1 MRSTSAELITVTYS
15 GDLAPLYYHAM
26 SLEKYWTGE
35 KRWTIVVEDQAI
47 YQRVINWINDHI
59 VPQMLNWSLN
69 IVTGPRLVAYDG
81 WHRQQ
86 ILKLWAASESKADYS
101 FILDS
106 KNFLIKETKF
116 EDFFDNGSLKVSIFD
131 RNVVIEPS
139 ADQINSCKVLG
150 VDVNSV
156 SEMFPITPFI
166 WRNDLVR
173 ELLSKLIS
181 LNYDVLSQPVLK
193 SSEASLY
200 WIYAQDKEKWIET
213 KEKLAFGQYGGFDR
227 SERMTPEKLK
237 VEFES
242 AEQAGAN
249 MITMHRFHTTPE
261 NADVLGEFLRKKGVV
276 GDWKIAFFRETFKE
290 NLYRLRPAAI
300 EILHKDW
307 NLPPLKSFTRN
318 EQTIEF
324 NRIVAYG
331 CSHTAGSEL
340 ADHLFWEKPI
350 SVTELDKIKR
360 TFKNPTEFYQ
370 KYPMTG
376 LSEAVEVQNKK
387 SWAGKVAEK
396 FGVPI
401 FNRGLP
407 GSSMQG
413 IIYSIEKDRYEG
425 HITDNDLILIGATS
439 MDRWMYFEKE
449 ERLGWPYP
457 ATPIFGWPG
466 RWPSEQFYNDFTKY
480 VAGDYFT
487 FFNYF
492 TSLRYIELLSKEYD
506 GRVLVQF
513 MHHTMKD
520 YSNFVTD
527 NTLNRRFMSMVTDLR
542 GFSSIVDHDLCLGN
556 LVNWD
561 STDHVHGFY
570 HPHEEI
576 HEQLAATFVDKLLNN
591 E

>member
-1 MRSTSAELITVTYS
+1 MRYTSELITVTYS
-15 GDLAPLYYHAM
+15 GDLAPFYYHAL

-47 YQRVINWINDHI
+47 YQRVIDWINDHI
-59 VPQMLNWSLN
+59 APQMPAWH
-69 IVTGPRLVAYDG
+69 IDIHTGPKLVSYDG

-86 ILKLWAASESKADYS
+86 ILKLWAASESTADYS
-101 FILDS
+101 VILDS
-106 KNFLIKETKF
+106 KNFLIKDTKLD
-116 EDFFDNGSLKVSIFD
+116 DFFDNDRLKVNLFD
-131 RNVVIEPS
+131 RSTGIQPS
-139 ADQINSCKVLG
+139 LDQINSCKVLG
-150 VDVNSV
+150 IDVNSV

-166 WRNDLVR
+166 WRNNLVR
-173 ELLSKLIS
+173 DLLTKLTS
-181 LNYDVLSQPVLK
+181 LNYDIFSQPVLK

-200 WIYAQDKEKWIET
+200 WIYAQDKEKWIES
-213 KEKLAFGQYGGFDR
+213 KEKFAFGQYGGFDR
-227 SERMTPEKLK
+227 SERMTPSELK
-237 VEFES
+237 AEFES

-261 NADVLGEFLRKKGVV
+261 NADVLGEFLRTKGLV
-276 GDWKIAFFRETFKE
+276 GDWKIALFRETFKE
-290 NLYRLRPAAI
+290 NLYRMRPAAI
-300 EILHKDW
+300 EILHKEW
-307 NLPPLKSFTRN
+307 GLPPLKSFTRN
-318 EQTIEF
+318 DQAIKF
-324 NRIVAYG
+324 NRIIAYG

-340 ADHLFWEKPI
+340 ADHLFWERP
-350 SVTELDKIKR
+350 VTVNELDKIKR

-376 LSEAVEVQNKK
+376 YSEVIEIQSKK

-401 FNRGLP
+401 LNRGLP

-413 IIYSIEKDRYEG
+413 IIYSIEKDRFEG

-449 ERLGWPYP
+449 ERYGWPHP
-457 ATPIFGWPG
+457 ATPIMGYPG
-466 RWPSEQFYNDFTKY
+466 RWPSEQFYNDFTRY
-480 VAGDYFT
+480 VASDYFT

-492 TSLRYIELLSKEYD
+492 TSLRYLELLSKQYE

-513 MHHTMKD
+513 MHHTMND
-520 YSNFVTD
+520 YSKFVTD
-527 NTLNRRFMSMVTDLR
+527 TTLNKRFMAMVTDLR

-561 STDHVHGFY
+561 NLDQVHGFY

-576 HEQLAATFVDKLLNN
+576 HEQLAARFIDKLLNN